1 MTQFRITYDGPALE
15 QHEMEARELAP
26 ALLAM
31 ANLLESGVKALY
43 GSQANARISVKGTF
57 KKGSFSIDFGT
68 TINVVNTI
76 KDLFAGEGMT
86 ALANA
91 KAVLELLGLA
101 GGGAFGLVQLLKWLK
116 NRKITRIEPSSA
128 GYITLVV
135 ENDRR
140 DIEAGLLVLLNDREV
155 RESLDQV
162 LLPLDRDGIELFA
175 SGSDTEIFTTIDA
188 SERHFFSLPAQED
201 ILILEDIRR
210 MAYSIVSLAFKEDN
224 KWRLS
229 DGNSTINAK
238 ISDLD
243 FVSRVNA
250 SEIAFSKG
258 DVLVCE
264 VKITQWQTETGAKT
278 DYEVIRVLEHWP
290 GMRQV
295 ALR

>member
-1 MTQFRITYDGPALE
+1 MQ
-15 QHEMEARELAP
+15 ARELAP

-31 ANLLESGVKALY
+31 ANLLEAGVKALY
-43 GSQANARISVKGTF
+43 GRQADARINVKGTF

-91 KAVLELLGLA
+91 KAVLELLGLT

-116 NRKITRIEPSSA
+116 NRKITKIEPSDA
-128 GYITLVV
+128 GYITLIV
-135 ENDRR
+135 ENERCDV
-140 DIEAGLLVLLNDREV
+140 ESGLLVLLNDRMV

-162 LLPLDRDGIELFA
+162 LSPLDCDGIELFA
-175 SGSDTEIFTTIDA
+175 SGSDTEIFTTIKA
-188 SERHFFSLPAQED
+188 TERHFFSLPAQGD
-201 ILILEDIRR
+201 VLILEDIRK
-210 MAYSIVSLAFKEDN
+210 MAYSIVSLAFKDDN

-229 DGNSTINAK
+229 DGNSTISAK

-290 GMRQV
+290 GMRQA